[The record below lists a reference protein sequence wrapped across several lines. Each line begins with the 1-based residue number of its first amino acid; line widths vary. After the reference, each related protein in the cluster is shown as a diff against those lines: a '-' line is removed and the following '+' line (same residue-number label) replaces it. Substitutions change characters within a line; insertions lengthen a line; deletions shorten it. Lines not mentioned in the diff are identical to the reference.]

1 MTGARASQASQLS
14 DLGRK
19 FVLIDLGDY
28 PACEKFIKNN
38 KGILTEPERHF
49 LDEAVEDICACRL
62 GSARRCIQQALILRY
77 CVEYT
82 KNGRDRSAVF
92 DKLIEQD
99 DAFVRKFN
107 SESERIFSF
116 LSEKA
121 KSNRQ
126 QSSASS
132 QGAST
137 TQATPIPGS
146 IAHAPRHADT
156 LTSPIP
162 QPYNIAPVGS
172 LPYAVRHGNQ
182 TGLPSISETPGLG
195 RGNTHAPVH
204 SLANQSWQRS
214 EAPGLSRHGSSGGA
228 TGKKIDKLS
237 AHYTVRPSTFFVV
250 GRVFSVHW
258 PENAGMVSSTASGG
272 GRTETRGSG
281 GQRIFSEF
289 RRMVVVR
296 GRHGFCLAVP
306 VNTYN
311 KRGVSKSGLNQQDI
325 DAHAIIHMT
334 GTQPVELEGEPTMV
348 KKPIEV
354 IPVGP
359 DQKLD
364 PASRINFGKIHTIE

>member
-1 MTGARASQASQLS
+1 M
-14 DLGRK
+14 
-19 FVLIDLGDY
+19 INLGDY
-28 PACEKFIKNN
+28 AACEKFIKNN

-49 LDEAVEDICACRL
+49 LDEAVEDICARRL
-62 GSARRCIQQALILRY
+62 GSARKCIQQALILRY
-77 CVEYT
+77 CVDYT
-82 KNGRDRSAVF
+82 KNGRDRRAVF
-92 DKLIEQD
+92 DRLIKQD
-99 DAFVRKFN
+99 DAFVGKLN
-107 SESERIFSF
+107 SESEKIFSF
-116 LSEKA
+116 LLEKA
-121 KSNRQ
+121 KSNPQ

-146 IAHAPRHADT
+146 IAHVPRPAAT
-156 LTSPIP
+156 LTSPVP
-162 QPYNIAPVGS
+162 QPYNVAAVGS

-195 RGNTHAPVH
+195 RGYTHAPIQ
-204 SLANQSWQRS
+204 SLGNQSWQRS

-228 TGKKIDKLS
+228 TGKKLDDLS
-237 AHYTVRPSTFFVV
+237 SHYIVRPSNFFVV

-258 PENAGMVSSTASGG
+258 PENAGIVSTTASGG
-272 GRTETRGSG
+272 GQTETRGSR

-296 GRHGFCLAVP
+296 RRHGFCLAVP

-311 KRGVSKSGLNQQDI
+311 KRGVSKSGLIQQDI

-334 GTQPVELEGEPTMV
+334 GTRAVALEGEPTMV
-348 KKPIEV
+348 KRAIEV